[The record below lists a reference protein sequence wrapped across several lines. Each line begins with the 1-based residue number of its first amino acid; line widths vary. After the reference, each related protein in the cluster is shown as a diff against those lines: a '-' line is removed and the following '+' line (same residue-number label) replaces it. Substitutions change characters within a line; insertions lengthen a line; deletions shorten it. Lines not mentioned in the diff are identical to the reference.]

1 MLYFLLISLLSAGLV
16 NSDLLN
22 FKCDDYKTEESCLS
36 HIYCGWCNNT
46 NNYSKNYS
54 KNYSNN
60 SFTCNTIGICSSY
73 DNCNTNKDA
82 MCVNFNLFLK
92 IVIIFILICVIF
104 TILLT
109 ISNMLKRT
117 NVNDVVKI
125 IILVIFGAIIIVPIV
140 ALYYYHPTYFIYL
153 FIGDIALC
161 ILIWVLYGGRMI
173 IYNNSNYMNQY
184 TPINQNMTDVETVSS
199 YN

>member
-1 MLYFLLISLLSAGLV
+1 MLYFLLISLLSAELV

-22 FKCDDYKTEESCLS
+22 FKCDDYKTEESCVS

-46 NNYSKNYS
+46 NNYSK
-54 KNYSNN
+54 KYSNN
-60 SFTCNTIGICSSY
+60 SFTCDTIGICSSY
-73 DNCNTNKDA
+73 NNCNTNKDA

-117 NVNDVVKI
+117 NVTDIVKI
-125 IILVIFGAIIIVPIV
+125 IILVIFSAIIIVPIV
-140 ALYYYHPTYFIYL
+140 AFYYYYPTYFIYL
-153 FIGDIALC
+153 FLGEIALC
-161 ILIWVLYGGRMI
+161 GLIWLLYGGKMVV
-173 IYNNSNYMNQY
+173 YNNSNYANHY
-184 TPINQNMTDVETVSS
+184 TPINQDMTDVETPSS
-199 YN
+199 TAIN